1 MFGGEHK
8 QTDIA
13 QSAIFTTGSMRASRL
28 YPTIFLTLLIL
39 YGDYSFDMS
48 SKIRVFSSYIFS
60 PFFEI
65 EYVATDA
72 INSIES
78 YFSSQKRL
86 SEEILSL
93 EEKIRQ
99 LENQNLSLKNS
110 KNSLNE
116 LEEIFNLSK
125 SFQNREIF
133 LGKVSDIKKFP
144 KEIISVDLRTNN
156 ISKDMVAFNKFGLVG
171 TIDELQNNLVKIKPL
186 HDASSKIPAKNLRTL
201 ENIIIQGSGEPK
213 LFYIEEFKKN
223 SDISIGDEIVTSGLG
238 KRFPKDFLLG
248 KVIKIDQNQGSNFL
262 TVKVENS
269 FDFSFGSTILFTK
282 P

>member
-86 SEEILSL
+86 SEEILTL

-99 LENQNLSLKNS
+99 LENQNLYLKNT

-116 LEEIFNLSK
+116 FEEIFNLSK
-125 SFQNREIF
+125 SFQNKEIF
-133 LGKVSDIKKFP
+133 LGKVSDIKTFP
-144 KEIISVDLRTNN
+144 REIISVDMRTNN
-156 ISKDMVAFNKFGLVG
+156 ISKDMVAFNMFGLVG
-171 TIDELQNNLVKIKPL
+171 TIDELQTNLVKIKPL

-201 ENIIIQGSGEPK
+201 ENIIILGSGEPK
-213 LFYIEEFKKN
+213 LFYVEEFKKN

-262 TVKVENS
+262 TVIVENS

>member
-99 LENQNLSLKNS
+99 LENQNLSLKNT

-125 SFQNREIF
+125 SFQNKEIF

>member
-39 YGDYSFDMS
+39 YGDYLFDMS

-86 SEEILSL
+86 SEEIFTL

-99 LENQNLSLKNS
+99 LENKNLYLKNT

-125 SFQNREIF
+125 SFQNKEIF

-144 KEIISVDLRTNN
+144 REIISVDMRTNN

-201 ENIIIQGSGEPK
+201 ENIIILGSGEPK

-262 TVKVENS
+262 TVMVENS

>member
-86 SEEILSL
+86 SEEILTL

-99 LENQNLSLKNS
+99 LENQNLYLKNT

-116 LEEIFNLSK
+116 FEEIFNLSK
-125 SFQNREIF
+125 SFQNKEIF
-133 LGKVSDIKKFP
+133 LGKVSDIKTFP
-144 KEIISVDLRTNN
+144 REIISVDMRTNN
-156 ISKDMVAFNKFGLVG
+156 ISKDMVAFNMFGLVG

-201 ENIIIQGSGEPK
+201 ENIIILGSGEPK
-213 LFYIEEFKKN
+213 LFYVEEFKKN

-262 TVKVENS
+262 TVIVENS

>member
-93 EEKIRQ
+93 EEKIVQ
-99 LENQNLSLKNS
+99 LENQNLSLKNI

-125 SFQNREIF
+125 SFQNKEIF

-144 KEIISVDLRTNN
+144 REIISVDLRTNN
-156 ISKDMVAFNKFGLVG
+156 ISKDMVAFNMFGLVG

-201 ENIIIQGSGEPK
+201 ENIIILGSGEPK

-223 SDISIGDEIVTSGLG
+223 SDISIGDKIVTSGLG

-262 TVKVENS
+262 TVMVENS

>member
-99 LENQNLSLKNS
+99 LENQNLSLKNT

-262 TVKVENS
+262 TVIVENS

>member
-99 LENQNLSLKNS
+99 LENQNLSLKNT

-125 SFQNREIF
+125 SFQNKEIF

-144 KEIISVDLRTNN
+144 REIISVDLRTNN

-201 ENIIIQGSGEPK
+201 ENIIILGSGEPK

-223 SDISIGDEIVTSGLG
+223 SDISIGDKIVTSGLG

>member
-99 LENQNLSLKNS
+99 LENQNLSLKNT

-144 KEIISVDLRTNN
+144 REIISVDLRTNN
-156 ISKDMVAFNKFGLVG
+156 ISKDMVAFNMFGLVG

>member
-99 LENQNLSLKNS
+99 LENQNLSLKNT

-201 ENIIIQGSGEPK
+201 ENIIILGSGEPK

>member
-1 MFGGEHK
+1 M
-8 QTDIA
+8 
-13 QSAIFTTGSMRASRL
+13 
-28 YPTIFLTLLIL
+28 
-39 YGDYSFDMS
+39 
-48 SKIRVFSSYIFS
+48 
-60 PFFEI
+60 
-65 EYVATDA
+65 
-72 INSIES
+72 
-78 YFSSQKRL
+78 
-86 SEEILSL
+86 

-99 LENQNLSLKNS
+99 LENKNLYLKNT

-125 SFQNREIF
+125 SFQNKEIF

-144 KEIISVDLRTNN
+144 REIISVDMRTNN

-186 HDASSKIPAKNLRTL
+186 HDTSSKIPAKNLRTL

-262 TVKVENS
+262 TVMVENS

>member
-99 LENQNLSLKNS
+99 LENQNLSLKNT

-262 TVKVENS
+262 IVKVENS

>member
-99 LENQNLSLKNS
+99 LENQNLSLKNT